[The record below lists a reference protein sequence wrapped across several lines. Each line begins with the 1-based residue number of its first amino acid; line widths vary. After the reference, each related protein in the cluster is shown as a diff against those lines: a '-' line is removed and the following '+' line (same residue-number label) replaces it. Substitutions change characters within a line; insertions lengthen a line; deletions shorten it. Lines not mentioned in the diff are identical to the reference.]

1 MKLDAS
7 LSIVIIPI
15 SNVFFSFL
23 THSVTCN
30 LCNLQCYVL
39 LIEEKNLL
47 KQHYLMLLYNI
58 IPRLSPEI

>member
-1 MKLDAS
+1 MHLYVLLLFPFKM
-7 LSIVIIPI
+7 
-15 SNVFFSFL
+15 FFSFF

-39 LIEEKNLL
+39 LIEEKNPL
-47 KQHYLMLLYNI
+47 KQDYLMLLYNI